1 MANAIELIARY
12 LEKQDDIVA
21 AYLFG
26 SQARGTQRDKS
37 DIDVAVLFSSEGDK
51 LARFDRRLEIIIA
64 LERVLGKKVDVID
77 IQAAPLLLQHHILLD
92 GRLLVDKHPQR
103 RVDFEVA
110 SRRQYFD
117 LKPLLQRR
125 NARMIARIL
134 EADHNG

>member
-64 LERVLGKKVDVID
+64 LERVL
-77 IQAAPLLLQHHILLD
+77 
-92 GRLLVDKHPQR
+92 
-103 RVDFEVA
+103 
-110 SRRQYFD
+110 YFD

>member
-26 SQARGTQRDKS
+26 SQARGTQRDES

-64 LERVLGKKVDVID
+64 LERALGKKVDVID

-92 GRLLVDKHPQR
+92 GRLLVDKQPQR